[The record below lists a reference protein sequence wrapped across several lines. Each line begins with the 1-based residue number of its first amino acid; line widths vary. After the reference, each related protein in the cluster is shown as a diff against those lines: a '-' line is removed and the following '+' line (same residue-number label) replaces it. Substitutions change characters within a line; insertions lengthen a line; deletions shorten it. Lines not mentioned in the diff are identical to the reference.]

1 MPKRT
6 SMGPRWVLAPV
17 AALVAAAAACPPA
30 MAVVGSTQVNSIE
43 EHPYQ
48 VALVNA
54 DKPAVDPE
62 GQYCGGSIRDEWHV
76 ITAAHCVFN
85 ADGNGQ
91 RRDPSEIDVLAGT
104 RTLSAETAG
113 QRVKVQ
119 SISFDPDFN
128 NPSPF
133 QNDAAVL
140 TLAAPLVPGPGVQP
154 VSIIDDADRQALQT
168 HDQLFVTGWGI
179 YTYVPAPTAA
189 DTLRGATVDYWT
201 KDDCEN
207 KFVITVE
214 PGELCAETLVDP
226 AHNEPA
232 HDSCNGDSG
241 GPLVRQASPA
251 APADDRLV
259 GLVSFGAPTCG
270 QDPNSPGV
278 YTDVAYEPIKTF
290 LLQPNPP
297 PAPANTT
304 GPALTGV
311 AAIGQDL
318 TCLPGTWTGSPSYAY
333 QFVRSQG
340 GADVGVA
347 ATGTSPIYRVT
358 AQDAGT
364 TLRCDVT
371 ATNPGGSGIAKS
383 ASTGVIAGPAVTP
396 QPQQPQT
403 SLDLYAPVARV
414 TKVRCT
420 VTRCTLT
427 VSVRDAGFSAG
438 IKTVKASV
446 RSTYRSTCRK
456 KGRTVACTKHKNGRT
471 SVKALGTTRFEVV
484 ASKLPVGTQVFTLV
498 AIDKAGHRQQLPT
511 RKSVTTKRPKKKKTA
526 TSRR

>member
-1 MPKRT
+1 MPKPT
-6 SMGPRWVLAPV
+6 LMGPRWVLAPA
-17 AALVAAAAACPPA
+17 AALVAAAAACSPA
-30 MAVVGSTQVNSIE
+30 MAVVGSHQVNIE
-43 EHPYQ
+43 DHPYQ

-85 ADGNGQ
+85 TNGNGQ
-91 RRDPSEIDVLAGT
+91 RRDPSEIDVLAGAT
-104 RTLSAETAG
+104 TLSNESAG
-113 QRVKVQ
+113 QRVDVQ

-128 NPSPF
+128 NPNPF

-140 TLAAPLVPGPGVQP
+140 TLAQPLVLGPSAQP
-154 VSIIDDADRQALQT
+154 VSIIDAADRQALQT
-168 HDQLFVTGWGI
+168 HDPLFVSGWGI

-201 KDDCEN
+201 KDDCESN
-207 KFVITVE
+207 FIITVE
-214 PGELCAETLVDP
+214 PGELCAETLADP

-241 GPLVRQASPA
+241 GPLVKQADPLV
-251 APADDRLV
+251 PADDRLV

-278 YTDVAYEPIKTF
+278 YTDVAYEPIKNF

-297 PAPANTT
+297 PAPANTS
-304 GPALTGV
+304 GPALSGV

-318 TCLPGTWTGSPSYAY
+318 TCSPGSWTGAPSFSY

-347 ATGTSPIYRVT
+347 ASGTSPVYRVI

-371 ATNPGGSGIAKS
+371 ATNPGGSGVAKS
-383 ASTGVIAGPAVTP
+383 AATGVIAGSSVTP
-396 QPQQPQT
+396 QPQQPQP

-420 VTRCTLT
+420 ETRCTLT
-427 VSVRDAGFSAG
+427 VTVRDVGFSAG
-438 IKTVKASV
+438 IRTVKASV
-446 RSTYRSTCRK
+446 RSTYRSTCRR
-456 KGRTVACTKHKNGRT
+456 KGRKVACTKHKDGRP
-471 SVKALGTTRFEVV
+471 SVKALSTTRFQIV
-484 ASKLPVGTQVFTLV
+484 ASKLPVGKQVFTLV
-498 AIDKAGHRQQLPT
+498 AIDKAGHRQALPT